1 MIGSTSAQKV
11 QSEYKTM
18 LIMSLVTMKAHL
30 CTAKVTSLIM
40 HEVPRRNK
48 KNPQSSWH
56 HGKSRNDN
64 QKNTQGGTNLC
75 Q

>member
-1 MIGSTSAQKV
+1 
-11 QSEYKTM
+11 
-18 LIMSLVTMKAHL
+18 MKAHL

-40 HEVPRRNK
+40 HEVPQRNK

-56 HGKSRNDN
+56 HGKSRNDKKK
-64 QKNTQGGTNLC
+64 QKKNTQGTNLC

>member
-1 MIGSTSAQKV
+1 
-11 QSEYKTM
+11 
-18 LIMSLVTMKAHL
+18 MKAHL

-56 HGKSRNDN
+56 HGKSRNNN
-64 QKNTQGGTNLC
+64 QKNAQGTNLR